1 MDKLEKR
8 LKKHIDLLVER
19 YSSLEHEKN
28 SIISAYLLLRKRVLS
43 ENGGKLLVA
52 GNGGSAADAGTHI
65 DLGN

>member
-28 SIISAYLLLRKRVLS
+28 SIITSW
-43 ENGGKLLVA
+43 
-52 GNGGSAADAGTHI
+52 
-65 DLGN
+65 